1 MIYIGDI
8 VEWEGE
14 ECIVTNVNR
23 TYVEIY
29 TGNNQIVSVP
39 KKKKLTVVSPMTDD
53 WLQMECEKVWFDT
66 RYCVSETIF
75 YLLKS
80 CQDAVIKQD
89 IASDNFCLNAK
100 LQMYFEKHP
109 VSNTKGLRRHI
120 DLLKQHLTRYYQDIY
135 APL

>member
-39 KKKKLTVVSPMTDD
+39 KKKKLRKF
-53 WLQMECEKVWFDT
+53 LGK
-66 RYCVSETIF
+66 I
-75 YLLKS
+75 
-80 CQDAVIKQD
+80 
-89 IASDNFCLNAK
+89 
-100 LQMYFEKHP
+100 
-109 VSNTKGLRRHI
+109 LRKF
-120 DLLKQHLTRYYQDIY
+120 LGFS
-135 APL
+135 